1 MFRKINVFH
10 IRCAV
15 FERLTYLLSL
25 NVTSKIGEVIL
36 PNIYIVITVVNI
48 SNVERKKNNGYEL
61 EKRVLNANKT

>member
-1 MFRKINVFH
+1 MCSLRT
-10 IRCAV
+10 
-15 FERLTYLLSL
+15 TYLLSL